1 MKRNDKLYVGFRKF
15 VTQKDLDIY
24 DSEYFSKK
32 TNSKKSMI
40 SLIDKYVNVYEVY
53 KKKLLPQ
60 NKELF
65 KFYFSYSYDISN
77 QKKIKESRITED
89 ILPTYQIKF
98 LFK

>member
-1 MKRNDKLYVGFRKF
+1 MKRNDKLYIGFRKF
-15 VTQKDLDIY
+15 VTQKDLDKY

-32 TNSKKSMI
+32 THSKKSMI
-40 SLIDKYVNVYEVY
+40 SLIDKHVNVYEVY
-53 KKKLLPQ
+53 KKRLSSQ

-65 KFYFSYSYDISN
+65 KFYFSYSCDISN
-77 QKKIKESRITED
+77 QKKIKESRITGD